1 MSRPEKEHEFLVRKQ
16 ERIKCFSP
24 PSQGLARPWFFPN
37 TRVGEQ
43 EQALSRTPRHSLVTV
58 LWQLLWAKCHLEGQV
73 V

>member
-1 MSRPEKEHEFLVRKQ
+1 ML
-16 ERIKCFSP
+16 FSP
-24 PSQGLARPWFFPN
+24 PPPQGLARPWFFPN